1 MCVEV
6 LLVYP
11 GASYLLHQQSY
22 RAGRSGFKSSH
33 SYKLSVFFVFF
44 FPLLFFAP
52 ACLSQSSDSIF
63 ARASPSTSC
72 VEDRAVKCH
81 ALQGFLY
88 THTHTPYTYMQTGRV
103 PFVPESLDT
112 LPLSCPLL
120 SRSLWL
126 APKWPRPGATGGRD
140 PASLQGDS
148 FHSNAPL
155 FWHFSHS
162 PLYRLLEM
170 SHPCSSSF
178 LSSALNYLSSYSFLN
193 SVLPQISLSLS
204 LSLSVLPFFC
214 FQNFSPLGTPAGT
227 SHISSFNIPPR

>member
-33 SYKLSVFFVFF
+33 SYKLSVLFF
-44 FPLLFFAP
+44 FLSPAFLRSGLSVSELRLPFRPSLPLYLVCGGQGCQVSCFAGLFIHP
-52 ACLSQSSDSIF
+52 
-63 ARASPSTSC
+63 
-72 VEDRAVKCH
+72 
-81 ALQGFLY
+81 
-88 THTHTPYTYMQTGRV
+88 HTHTPYTYMQTGRV

-204 LSLSVLPFFC
+204 LSLSVLLFFC